1 MAEYS
6 VGDALKRLIAQSGW
20 GDKMYEYRIQSEWEK
35 IVGITIARYTT
46 NIQLRNKVLVISTD
60 VAPLKQEL
68 LLGKENLIQKINLHF
83 AETIVLDLKI
93 R

>member
-20 GDKMYEYRIQSEWEK
+20 GDRLNEYRLKADWEQ
-35 IVGITIARYTT
+35 IVGLTIARYTHD
-46 NIQLRNKVLVISTD
+46 IQLRNKVLIISTD

-68 LLGKENLIQKINLHF
+68 VLGKDKLIEKINLHF
-83 AETIVLDLKI
+83 AETIVLDL
-93 R
+93 RLR

>member
-20 GDKMYEYRIQSEWEK
+20 GDRVNEYRIKEEWTT
-35 IVGITIARYTT
+35 IVGVTIARYTH

-68 LLGKENLIQKINLHF
+68 LLGKDNLITKINLHF
-83 AETIVLDLKI
+83 GETIVLDLKI

>member
-20 GDKMYEYRIQSEWEK
+20 GDRVNEYRIKEDWEK
-35 IVGITIARYTT
+35 IVGVTIARYTH
-46 NIQLRNKVLVISTD
+46 NIQLRNRVLIVSTD
-60 VAPLKQEL
+60 VAPLKQEIV
-68 LLGKENLIQKINLHF
+68 LGKETLITKINLHF
-83 AETIVLDLKI
+83 AETLILDIKV